1 LKEYSF
7 KKKLFAF
14 WKNFLPGKTL
24 VKIGDYQQENLAKFG
39 YRAYV
44 KVLKKESY
52 YVLATMV
59 VEI

>member
-1 LKEYSF
+1 
-7 KKKLFAF
+7 
-14 WKNFLPGKTL
+14 